1 MKETKPR
8 SQKRKTAEKRPP
20 PQTILTLGHS
30 ILPIEDFLALL
41 KAHSVERLFD
51 IRTIPRSRRNPQFN
65 QDALQKSLEK
75 AGIEYVHVPA
85 LGGLRHANKDST
97 NTGWKNPNF
106 RGYADYMQT
115 PEFDAAIAGLI
126 QAAADKRSAIMCAE
140 AVPWKCH
147 RSLVSDALTAR
158 NIPVEHIMGSTKR
171 QPHSVTPFA
180 QVRGT
185 HVTYP
190 ATGESGTLDFG

>member
-8 SQKRKTAEKRPP
+8 SKKRKTPEQRPP
-20 PQTILTLGHS
+20 QPTILTLGHS

-41 KAHSVERLFD
+41 RAHSIERLFD

-65 QDALQKSLEK
+65 QDALQKSLQK
-75 AGIEYVHVPA
+75 AGIGYVHVPA
-85 LGGLRHANKDST
+85 LGGLRHTTKDST
-97 NTGWKNPNF
+97 NTGWKNPSF

-115 PEFDAAIAGLI
+115 PEFDAAIAALI
-126 QAAADKRSAIMCAE
+126 QAAAEKPSAIMCAE

-158 NIPVEHIMGSTKR
+158 KIPVEHIMSPTKR
-171 QPHSVTPFA
+171 QPHSLTAFA
-180 QVRGT
+180 KLRGT
-185 HVTYP
+185 RVTYP
-190 ATGESGTLDFG
+190 APNESGTLDFG